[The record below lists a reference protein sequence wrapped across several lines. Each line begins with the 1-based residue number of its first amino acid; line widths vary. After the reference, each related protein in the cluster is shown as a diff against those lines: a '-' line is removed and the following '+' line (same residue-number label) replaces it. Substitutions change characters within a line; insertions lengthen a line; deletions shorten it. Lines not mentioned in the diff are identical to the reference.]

1 MVSGT
6 RQSRPAHG
14 LRRFAAVCVAGLPL
28 LTAAAPPVLDAG
40 PAGAF
45 DAARVA
51 GPMVRQEPDGSWR
64 LWYTGSA
71 AGEGTADGRTGRV
84 GLARSADGLAW
95 TRVPGEGTGG
105 AILEPTV
112 DPDRFDTGH
121 IAVSDL
127 AGDGDR
133 LVLWYVGGRT
143 DTTLATGGR
152 RVRGWPLA
160 AVRAISTDGERF
172 QRDTGPSAGALL
184 APGDAALGNP
194 ASIGW
199 PQVLA
204 TGPRRFLLYYHAPG
218 DDGRATVFV
227 GTSRD
232 GRSFAGAG
240 TALAPGAAG
249 DFDADGVGARHVL
262 PHGDG
267 FLMVYEGQSRGLPT
281 GIGLARSTDGRRFT
295 RVRGPLPGG
304 AILLPDRDRQAWD
317 GGRVGQPWLVPLP
330 DGRFRLYYSGAPR
343 SRGWSRAA
351 PAWRIGVA
359 ESGPTLMDFRR
370 PAG

>member
-1 MVSGT
+1 MVSRT

-14 LRRFAAVCVAGLPL
+14 LRQLAAALAAALPL
-28 LTAAAPPVLDAG
+28 LAPAAPPVLDAG
-40 PAGAF
+40 APGAF

-51 GPMVRQEPDGSWR
+51 GPVVRREADGSWR

-71 AGEGTADGRTGRV
+71 AGDGTADGRTGRI
-84 GLARSADGLAW
+84 GLARSADGRAW
-95 TRVPGEGTGG
+95 TRVPGEGFGG
-105 AILEPTV
+105 AILEPTP

-121 IAVSDL
+121 IAVSDV
-127 AGDGDR
+127 AGDASR
-133 LVLWYVGGRT
+133 LVLWYVGGRA
-143 DTTLATGGR
+143 DATLATGGR

-184 APGDAALGNP
+184 APGDAALGSP

-199 PQVLA
+199 PQVVA
-204 TGPRRFLLYYHAPG
+204 TGPRRFLLYYHSPDAA
-218 DDGRATVFV
+218 GRATVFV
-227 GTSRD
+227 GSSRD

-240 TALAPGAAG
+240 TALGPGAAG
-249 DFDADGVGARHVL
+249 DFDADGVGARHVVA
-262 PHGDG
+262 HGDG

-281 GIGLARSTDGRRFT
+281 GIGLARSGDGRRFT

-317 GGRVGQPWLVPLP
+317 GGHVGQPWLVPLP

-343 SRGWSRAA
+343 NRGWSRGA
-351 PAWRIGVA
+351 PAWRIGMA

-370 PAG
+370 P